1 VSARQSAK
9 MRGMMWAKLYRDLGS
24 LYPEW
29 PPPVEVA
36 EIGDK
41 LPVSEDDPA
50 DPFPSR
56 ADEGDEFSL
65 LEIGETEGVSHERI
79 RQIESQALGKLR
91 AVLTREARPEPVVRS
106 LTKLESIVLRNI
118 RNGLSPTDGR
128 TLRGLSE
135 MGANRA
141 LARLVRMGK
150 VT

>member
-1 VSARQSAK
+1 
-9 MRGMMWAKLYRDLGS
+9 MRGIAWAKVYRDQGD
-24 LYPEW
+24 LYPDW

-36 EIGDK
+36 EIGER

-56 ADEGDEFSL
+56 ADECDAVSL
-65 LEIGETEGVSHERI
+65 EEIGGAVGGLSRERV
-79 RQIESQALGKLR
+79 RQIESVAMGKLR
-91 AVLTREARPEPVVRS
+91 TVLTREQAPIARD
-106 LTKLESIVLRNI
+106 LTKLETIVLRNI
-118 RNGLSPTDGR
+118 ENGLSPTDGR
-128 TLRGLSE
+128 TLRGFSA